1 MPLLNPEYLLR
12 VLLVFVRISGV
23 LLAAPFFGQLS
34 IPVRVRVLLA
44 VLLAYSLSGLV
55 PGPLPPHA
63 DQALGFIVA
72 VALEA
77 LTGLLLGF
85 AAHMIFWAVEM
96 AGDLIGFQI
105 GLHMAQVFNPLEGHA
120 ANPLGRLLSL
130 AALMIFVL
138 LDGHHVVLRALVESF
153 RVVPLAGASLAA
165 SQPLLVQWVWD
176 FLVLALRLA
185 APFMVTILLIDVA
198 LGIFARVVPQAD
210 LFSIALPLKLLVGLA
225 LVLFYIRAF
234 FPLMA
239 TLISNID
246 DELLRLLGAIL
257 PP

>member
-1 MPLLNPEYLLR
+1 MPLLNPEYLFR

-23 LLAAPFFGQLS
+23 LVAAPFFGQLS

-55 PGPLPPHA
+55 PDPLPPYV
-63 DQALGFIVA
+63 DQALGFLIA
-72 VALEA
+72 VMLEA

-85 AAHMIFWAVEM
+85 AAHMVFWAVEM

-120 ANPLGRLLSL
+120 ANPIARILSL

-138 LDGHHVVLRALVESF
+138 LEGHHVVLRALVESF
-153 RVVPLAGASLAA
+153 RVVPLAGANLVA

-176 FLVLALRLA
+176 FMVLALRLA
-185 APFMVTILLIDVA
+185 APFMVTILLIDLA
-198 LGIFARVVPQAD
+198 LGIFARLVPQAD
-210 LFSIALPLKLLVGLA
+210 LFSIALPLKLLVGAALA
-225 LVLFYIRAF
+225 LLYVRAF
-234 FPLMA
+234 FPWIA
-239 TLISNID
+239 TLLSQID
-246 DELLRLLGAIL
+246 DELLRLLGALL
-257 PP
+257 PS